1 MDKSWMKITNRR
13 PRAYLDGVQQFHNF
27 ASNHAHLDGRI
38 SCSCKKCVHTNSLFT
53 DVVWAHL
60 VSNGICR
67 GYNPWVFNRES
78 SSTKTSTEIP
88 NSYI

>member
-1 MDKSWMKITNRR
+1 M
-13 PRAYLDGVQQFHNF
+13 
-27 ASNHAHLDGRI
+27 
-38 SCSCKKCVHTNSLFT
+38 HTNSLFT

-67 GYNPWVFNRES
+67 GYDPWVFNRES